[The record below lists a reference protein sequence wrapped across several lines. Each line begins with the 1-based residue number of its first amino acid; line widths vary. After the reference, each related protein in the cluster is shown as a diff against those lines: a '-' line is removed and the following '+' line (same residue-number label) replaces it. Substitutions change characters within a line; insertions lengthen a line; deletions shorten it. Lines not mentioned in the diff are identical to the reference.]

1 MRGIPSGE
9 FNALGAALMKRKFE
23 VFAGSQVDSQIECF
37 VVCLSRFGQMDAN
50 GSLGSRC

>member
-37 VVCLSRFGQMDAN
+37 FVCLSRFDQMGAN
-50 GSLGSRC
+50 GSLGARC